1 MIISSEKAFDLLPYA
16 VDVFDKLELQDYI
29 KKLQVKSKG
38 KNKEETG
45 IELVKY
51 IVKNSSKIK
60 EEFFN
65 MVAILDDKPVEEI
78 KGQNIMKTI
87 TTFKEMLSDKE
98 LMAFFTSAMK

>member
-1 MIISSEKAFDLLPYA
+1 MEELNMIISSEKAFDLLPYA

-60 EEFFN
+60 RNFLIWLRYSMIASRRN
-65 MVAILDDKPVEEI
+65 
-78 KGQNIMKTI
+78 
-87 TTFKEMLSDKE
+87 
-98 LMAFFTSAMK
+98 